1 MIVLE
6 TKVRGY
12 LIRLSEE
19 LENKKMIGRSVYNL
33 RIDKE
38 EGGMYI
44 MGIGEDMDEALA
56 YHTAYVEKAMK
67 GEKVW

>member
-1 MIVLE
+1 MIVLD
-6 TKVRGY
+6 TTVRGY
-12 LIRLSEE
+12 RIRLSEE
-19 LENKKMIGRSVYNL
+19 LENKNIFGRSIYNL

-56 YHTAYVEKAMK
+56 YHSAYVKKAMK

>member
-1 MIVLE
+1 MIVLD
-6 TKVRGY
+6 TTVRGY
-12 LIRLSEE
+12 RIRLSEE

-44 MGIGEDMDEALA
+44 VGIGEDMDEALA
-56 YHTAYVEKAMK
+56 YHTAYVEKAFK